1 MRQGVFAERS
11 RVSFLGIVQRVCQ
24 ALSPIANIMTGVLL
38 ANDRFEEA
46 SLTLMAAIG
55 LSLLIGYLEG
65 CFRQG

>member
-1 MRQGVFAERS
+1 MPQDVSAERS
-11 RVSFLGIVQRVCQ
+11 GASFRDIVQRICQ
-24 ALSPIANIMTGVLL
+24 ALSSIANIMTGMLL

-46 SLTLMAAIG
+46 SLTVVAAIG

>member
-1 MRQGVFAERS
+1 MPQDVSAERS
-11 RVSFLGIVQRVCQ
+11 GASFRDILQRIFQ

-46 SLTLMAAIG
+46 SLTVVAAIG